1 MTFTVYPA
9 VHHLLLEPVRTDPCV
24 AVAAVAGLS
33 SVGCSRARQQD
44 AKRPVSDCS
53 AGRRA
58 GVLHFRPYYSTTVQP
73 RNVRTGNVPLRVTV
87 RFFYSY
93 KT

>member
-1 MTFTVYPA
+1 MKGTTTLLDINVDHLQIASVKVY
-9 VHHLLLEPVRTDPCV
+9 VD
-24 AVAAVAGLS
+24 
-33 SVGCSRARQQD
+33 
-44 AKRPVSDCS
+44 
-53 AGRRA
+53 
-58 GVLHFRPYYSTTVQP
+58 TVQP